1 MIGQLRATPNQL
13 TLLRLIFIPL
23 IVVLVVDRE
32 YRWAFALFF
41 LAGLT
46 DGLDGILARVLKQKT
61 ELGQILDPIADKL
74 LLSTMF
80 LVFSLMH
87 KIPWRITVVVF
98 GRDVIIVLICGV
110 LYMTGTLKNFR
121 PSFYGK
127 ANTVSQILTV
137 IFVFLDELVASPW
150 VTEVK
155 ELLFWLTFT
164 LTVISAILYVLKV
177 ARELAEPG
185 VQAPQP

>member
-13 TLLRLIFIPL
+13 TLLRLLFIPL
-23 IVVLVVDRE
+23 IVVLVIDRE
-32 YRWAFALFF
+32 YRWAFLLFA

-61 ELGQILDPIADKL
+61 VLGQFLDPIADKL

-110 LYMTGTLKNFR
+110 LYMTGALRDFR
-121 PSFYGK
+121 PNFYGK

-137 IFVFLDELVASPW
+137 IFVFLDELSSAAVI
-150 VTEVK
+150 TEIK
-155 ELLFWLTFT
+155 ELLFWLTFS

-177 ARELAEPG
+177 ARQLGEPG
-185 VQAPQP
+185 LHAPPA